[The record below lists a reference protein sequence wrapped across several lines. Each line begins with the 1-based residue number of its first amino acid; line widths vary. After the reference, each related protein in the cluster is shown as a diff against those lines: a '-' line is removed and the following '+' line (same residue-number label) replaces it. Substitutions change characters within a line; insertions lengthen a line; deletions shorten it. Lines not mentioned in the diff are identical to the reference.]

1 MLEVLLLPA
10 RPFKFYCCYAFLSEV
25 LLLQTHA
32 QRLAFH
38 KLLVRDAVAVELFAA
53 ERHALDVELRRRCAV
68 GLDGDVALRVELR
81 IEMQRHLVEHRSGE
95 RV

>member
-1 MLEVLLLPA
+1 M
-10 RPFKFYCCYAFLSEV
+10 
-25 LLLQTHA
+25 
-32 QRLAFH
+32 
-38 KLLVRDAVAVELFAA
+38 RDAVAVELLAA
-53 ERHALDVELRRRCAV
+53 ERHARDVELRRRCAV